1 MRRLL
6 LFSLTL
12 AWLGG
17 CSCQSKPAASSV
29 KDAGAVASQTPPAAP
44 VEEVFHPPAEPPIP
58 EQAIELHT
66 KGRAHLDAGRF
77 EEALKSFQQAQAVAP
92 SWYLP
97 LYDTAH
103 TYILMDDT
111 AKALVIHEQ
120 LEQLEP
126 KGFSQSKKMLDSL
139 RREKDGRVPKG
150 TLREFLAVQQLRDPA
165 EARSKLEALT
175 KKAPSFVL
183 AWQELANI
191 SEDVAEGER
200 LVEKALGLE
209 PDVETRGELLV
220 HKGVLL
226 RRGGKEEEAR
236 KHLNAVSIDPKLL
249 HGARSQA
256 RELLNAPAP

>member
-17 CSCQSKPAASSV
+17 CSCQDKSTASSV
-29 KDAGAVASQTPPAAP
+29 KDAGAAASQTPPPPP
-44 VEEVFHPPAEPPIP
+44 VEEVLHPPSEPPIP

-66 KGRAHLDAGRF
+66 QGRAHVEAGRF
-77 EEALKSFQQAQAVAP
+77 EEALKSFEQAQAVAP

-97 LYDTAH
+97 LYDTAY
-103 TYILMDDT
+103 TYILMGDT

-150 TLREFLAVQQLRDPA
+150 TLREFLAVQQLRDMA

-175 KKAPSFVL
+175 KKAPNFVL
-183 AWQELANI
+183 AWQELANAT
-191 SEDVAEGER
+191 EDTAEGER
-200 LVEKALGLE
+200 LVEKALALN

-226 RRGGKEEEAR
+226 RRGGKEAEAR
-236 KHLNAVSIDPKLL
+236 QHLEAVSIDPKLL
-249 HGARSQA
+249 HSARAQA
-256 RELLNAPAP
+256 RELLNAPSP